1 VNRWVLAYDYSTVPS
16 LKFCCRPAGHASGY
30 REALKASRTPNK
42 RTLSSAKGM
51 KLPKIASPTPSHPAG
66 EDTRPGG
73 QLAAKAGPG
82 THHAAKIRAVPGL
95 RD

>member
-1 VNRWVLAYDYSTVPS
+1 M
-16 LKFCCRPAGHASGY
+16 RP
-30 REALKASRTPNK
+30 
-42 RTLSSAKGM
+42 M

-82 THHAAKIRAVPGL
+82 THHAAKIRAEDPWARYQVYEIKIKWIYDL
-95 RD
+95 TRDATMQ